1 MIIFCFSLYAQDCV
15 VDETKTPPFMV
26 TDATGMGSKTYENF
40 KSKDNYRRNQNIIPR
55 RSIVK
60 IKKGSE
66 EYAKHSKSYVPVEII
81 STPDTDQLDKNLKN
95 GIYKWSSADKNKL
108 KKSKVGQK
116 GFLYAKSLKKAD
128 EFTYIVNEAS
138 PLIADNGLSDQG
150 VVAIKPIV
158 DSKGNFKVL
167 KCCNPLLIP
176 KNSICKLKYQF
187 SSIFA
192 DESVGKD
199 ILVDV
204 DNCAVASGL
213 TPFKNQDIT
222 PIMNILKTGFSEDKE
237 MKMADIEL
245 FDAKGVVKIP
255 LDYEKGDGKGYP
267 GPFGS
272 YHYNTD
278 DKGASDVFAKPMA
291 SCVFT
296 KVLETHN
303 KSCKG
308 PGCQVQFGD
317 IYHPASFN
325 VHTSHGGG
333 NCFDV
338 RPLKNKKSKRALT
351 YNDSIYDKNKTV
363 ELMRLFEKAG
373 ANKIIFDD
381 PSIKSPYIRRTS
393 DQSHA
398 NHMHVCFDL
407 NSKRTKETCKNGL
420 KE

>member
-1 MIIFCFSLYAQDCV
+1 
-15 VDETKTPPFMV
+15 MV

-40 KSKDNYRRNQNIIPR
+40 KSKNNYRKNENIIPR

-66 EYAKHSKSYVPVEII
+66 EYARHSQNYVPVEII
-81 STPDTDQLDKNLKN
+81 STPNTDKLDENLKN
-95 GIYKWSSADKNKL
+95 GIYRWSSADKNRM
-108 KKSKVGQK
+108 KKAQIGQK
-116 GFLYAKSLKKAD
+116 GFLYGKSLKKAD
-128 EFTYIVNEAS
+128 EFTYIVDEAS
-138 PLIADNGLSDQG
+138 PLIADNGLSEKG
-150 VVAIKPIV
+150 VVAIKPVI
-158 DSKGNFKVL
+158 DSNGKFEVL
-167 KCCNPLLIP
+167 KCCDTQNFTMLPV
-176 KNSICKLKYQF
+176 CKIKYQF

-192 DESVGKD
+192 DESTGTNV
-199 ILVDV
+199 LVDV
-204 DNCAVASGL
+204 DSCAVASGL
-213 TPFKNQDIT
+213 TPFKNDDIVS
-222 PIMNILKTGFSEDKE
+222 IMNILKTGFSEDEK
-237 MKMADIEL
+237 MKLGDIEL

-278 DKGASDVFAKPMA
+278 DKGASDVFAKPVA
-291 SCVFT
+291 ACVFN

-303 KSCKG
+303 KSCNG

-317 IYHPASFN
+317 IYHPRSFN

-338 RPLKNKKSKRALT
+338 RPLKKRDSKRALT
-351 YNDSIYDKNKTV
+351 YRDSLYDREKTKK
-363 ELMRLFEKAG
+363 LIALFEKAG

-381 PSIKSPYIRRTS
+381 RAVSSPTIRRTS

-398 NHMHVCFDL
+398 NHMHVCFDVES
-407 NSKRTKETCKNGL
+407 SKTKETCKSGIEN
-420 KE
+420 